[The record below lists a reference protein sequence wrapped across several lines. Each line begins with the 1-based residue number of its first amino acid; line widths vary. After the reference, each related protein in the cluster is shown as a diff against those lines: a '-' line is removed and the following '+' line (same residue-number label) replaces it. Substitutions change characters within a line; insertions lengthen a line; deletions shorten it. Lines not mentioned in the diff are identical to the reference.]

1 MLHFRRVRRVFVPL
15 PNRVSA
21 DDSLYGVRIRGD
33 QNNDGSWQ
41 PCIEFESRRGIKLE
55 TCPKLTLSTVDA
67 LKDWASHLDEP
78 ALLTALS
85 EASKGP
91 IRRVRKHRVD
101 T

>member
-1 MLHFRRVRRVFVPL
+1 MRRVFVPL
-15 PNRVSA
+15 PRRVSA

-33 QNNDGSWQ
+33 ENSDGSWQ

-55 TCPKLTLSTVDA
+55 TCPKLTLSNVDA
-67 LKDWASHLDEP
+67 LKDWAGRLDEP
-78 ALLTALS
+78 ALLSALS

-91 IRRVRKHRVD
+91 IRRVRKRRYE

>member
-1 MLHFRRVRRVFVPL
+1 MLSLVKRVFMPL
-15 PNRVSA
+15 PHRLAA

-55 TCPKLTLSTVDA
+55 TCPKLTVTTVDE
-67 LKDWASHLDEP
+67 LKHWAERLDEP
-78 ALLTALS
+78 ALLSALT

-91 IRRVRKHRVD
+91 IRRVRRRRDDV
-101 T
+101 